1 MSLGTSQLGT
11 CALGVACD
19 TVEPFIDWAA
29 EIDQI
34 TSRIYYALEID
45 DGVLDAIRIPISSW
59 QATVQVGRASYA
71 QAVIPAATQWID
83 AVTDR
88 AGGEFIV
95 YRGVRYQN
103 GDTQEAELAR
113 APLNDVRVDRGP
125 TNVTMTI
132 SGYAQLPPPASV
144 LTRTLRNVRSESIS
158 GGFRVRADLDFFLR
172 PGHTANSRG
181 TEFTVSYINYYVTGG
196 DEYMDVGERAL

>member
-1 MSLGTSQLGT
+1 MINGGAINSGPIN
-11 CALGVACD
+11 ALSEA
-19 TVEPFIDWAA
+19 TEPFDDWAA
-29 EIDQI
+29 VIDPV
-34 TSRIYYALEID
+34 TSQIYYALELD

-59 QATVQVGRASYA
+59 QATVQTDRASYA

-83 AVTDR
+83 AVTAR

-132 SGYAQLPPPASV
+132 SGYATLEASGTV
-144 LTRTLRNVRSESIS
+144 LNRTLTNVRSESIS

-172 PGHTANSRG
+172 PGHQATSRG
-181 TEFTVSYINYYVTGG
+181 TTFTVSYINYYVTGG

>member
-1 MSLGTSQLGT
+1 MIGLCPLPSPIAAPCG
-11 CALGVACD
+11 AA
-19 TVEPFIDWAA
+19 EPFVDWAA
-29 EIDQI
+29 DLDPI
-34 TSRIYYALEID
+34 TSRIYYALELD
-45 DGVLDAIRIPISSW
+45 DGVLDAIRPPISSW
-59 QATVQVGRASYA
+59 QATVQTGRASYA

-83 AVTDR
+83 AVTAR

-132 SGYAQLPPPASV
+132 SGYATLAASGT
-144 LTRTLRNVRSESIS
+144 LLNRTLKNVRSESIS

-172 PGHTANSRG
+172 PGHQATSRG
-181 TEFTVSYINYYVTGG
+181 TVFTVSYINYYVTGG

>member
-1 MSLGTSQLGT
+1 MINGGATNSFPINGAPGDSF
-11 CALGVACD
+11 VFD
-19 TVEPFIDWAA
+19 DWAA
-29 EIDQI
+29 SIEPI
-34 TSRIYYALEID
+34 TSRIYYALELD
-45 DGVLDAIRIPISSW
+45 DGVLDPIRIPISSW
-59 QATVQVGRASYA
+59 QATVQTGRASYA

-83 AVTDR
+83 AVTAR
-88 AGGEFIV
+88 KGGEFTV

-132 SGYAQLPPPASV
+132 SGYAQLPASGVV
-144 LTRTLRNVRSESIS
+144 LARTLKHVRSESIS
-158 GGFRVRADLDFFLR
+158 GGFRVRAAIDFFLR
-172 PGHTANSRG
+172 PGHQATSRG
-181 TEFTVSYINYYVTGG
+181 TTFTVSYINYYVNSS

>member
-1 MSLGTSQLGT
+1 MMNAASINSFPINGLAEFT
-11 CALGVACD
+11 
-19 TVEPFIDWAA
+19 PFDDWAA
-29 EIDQI
+29 AVDPI
-34 TSRIYYALEID
+34 TSQVYYALELD
-45 DGVLDAIRIPISSW
+45 DGVLDPVRIPISSW
-59 QATVQVGRASYA
+59 QATVQSGRASYA

-83 AVTDR
+83 AVTAR

-113 APLNDVRVDRGP
+113 APLNDVRLDRGP

-132 SGYAQLPPPASV
+132 SGYAQLAAAGSV
-144 LTRTLRNVRSESIS
+144 LNRTLRNVRSESSS
-158 GGFRVRADLDFFLR
+158 GGFRVRCDLDFFLR
-172 PGHTANSRG
+172 PGHIANSRG
-181 TEFTVSYINYYVTGG
+181 TEFLVSYINYYVTGG

>member
-1 MSLGTSQLGT
+1 MINGGAINGYPVN
-11 CALGVACD
+11 ALSDVS
-19 TVEPFIDWAA
+19 EPFVDWAA
-29 EIDQI
+29 AIDPI
-34 TSRIYYALEID
+34 TSRIYYALELD
-45 DGVLDAIRIPISSW
+45 DGTLDPIRIPISSW
-59 QATVQVGRASYA
+59 QATVQADRASYA

-83 AVTDR
+83 AVTAR
-88 AGGEFIV
+88 AGGEFAV

-132 SGYAQLPPPASV
+132 SGYAQLAPPSGA
-144 LTRTLRNVRSESIS
+144 LTRTLKNVRSESVS

-181 TEFTVSYINYYVTGG
+181 TEFVVSYINYYVTGG